1 MTTQTQ
7 SDSARSE
14 RIVFIGGGNMA
25 RSLIGGMIERG
36 VSPTQIHVAEPFAAA
51 RESLSREFG
60 VVTGTDNGA
69 AAEQADVVLLAVK
82 PQVMRAVCEEI
93 SDRLPAA
100 AVCISIAA
108 GLTSAQLD
116 RWLGGGRA
124 VVRAM
129 PNTPALLG
137 AGATGVFA
145 NAATSDAQRAS
156 AERLLAAVGI
166 SVRIDDEALMDAVTA
181 LSGSGP
187 AYAFLL
193 GESMQ
198 TAAQSL
204 GLPEAAARAL
214 MAQTLLGAARML
226 SEGSESAATLR
237 SRVTSPG
244 GTTQAAVETL
254 IEGGFQ
260 TLVQRAIEA
269 AARRGAEL
277 SKGAGDA
284 P

>member
-1 MTTQTQ
+1 MTTTLQADTHT
-7 SDSARSE
+7 AE

-36 VSPTQIHVAEPFAAA
+36 VDPAQIYVAEPSADA
-51 RESLSREFG
+51 RQSLSEAFG
-60 VVTGTDNGA
+60 VAVGADNGDA
-69 AAEQADVVLLAVK
+69 VANADIVMLAVK
-82 PQVMRAVCEEI
+82 PQVMRGVCEGI
-93 SDRLPAA
+93 AARLTATS
-100 AVCISIAA
+100 VCISIAA

-116 RWLGGGRA
+116 QWLGGGRA

-129 PNTPALLG
+129 PNTPSLLG
-137 AGATGVFA
+137 AGATGVFS

-193 GESMQ
+193 AESMQ
-198 TAAQSL
+198 SAAQSL
-204 GLPEAAARAL
+204 GLPEAAAREL
-214 MAQTLLGAARML
+214 TAQTLLGAARML
-226 SEGSESAATLR
+226 SEGNEPAATLR

-254 IEGGFQ
+254 IEGGFEA
-260 TLVQRAIEA
+260 LVRQAMEA
-269 AARRGAEL
+269 AAQRGAEL
-277 SKGAGDA
+277 SKRAGDA
-284 P
+284 T